1 MVRKLAG
8 TKENPLLGRWRYKS
22 VGVLGLGR
30 EGIEVV
36 RFMSQLG
43 AQVTV
48 LDGSSAKQLPN
59 YDLARKLGAD
69 FRLGKGY
76 DQELTDFDVI
86 IRSPGVPLDKPELRR
101 AIRKGVE
108 VSSST
113 KIFFDLC
120 PAKIIGITGT
130 KGKSTT
136 TSLIAHLLSERGRKV
151 WVGGNIGASP
161 LPALSKM
168 RPDDWVVMEL
178 SSFQLEDMQKS
189 PHIAVFLETVPE
201 HLDRHKTFA
210 KYLLAKQNIYRHQKK
225 VDWLVTSIDFASSRK
240 AIRETKSKV
249 FEYSVKH
256 VLRRGLYRDRDE
268 IVYRDIRSGVRK
280 VIGNVFDGQLVG
292 KHNLYNRLP
301 AIGVAL
307 LVGIDAKKI
316 ITRANN
322 FKPLP
327 HRLQQVRR
335 IGDVVFVDDS
345 LATTPEAAESAI
357 LAFPSD
363 AKAMI
368 LGGVH
373 KGGDL
378 EKLAETIGLGGVEY
392 VALIGAS
399 AKKLKAI
406 LKKKAPKVETEIHLT
421 FKGAIKSSYKAL
433 KQGGVVLLSP
443 ACASFDM
450 FKDAYDRGEK
460 FGQIVDK
467 L

>member
-1 MVRKLAG
+1 MVKKLAELKG
-8 TKENPLLGRWRYKS
+8 NPQLQRWRDKS

-36 RFMSQLG
+36 RFMLALG
-43 AQVTV
+43 ARVTV

-59 YDLARKLGAD
+59 YDLALKLGAD

-76 DQELTDFDVI
+76 DQELQEFDVVV
-86 IRSPGVPLDKPELRR
+86 RSPGVPLDKPELKK
-101 AIRKGVE
+101 ALRKGVE
-108 VSSST
+108 VTSST

-120 PAKIIGITGT
+120 PARIIGITGT

-136 TSLIAHLLSERGRKV
+136 TSLIAHLLTERGRKV

-168 RPDDWVVMEL
+168 KPDDWVVMEL

-189 PHIAVFLETVPE
+189 PQIAVFLETVPE

-210 KYLLAKQNIYRHQKK
+210 RYLSAKQNIYKHQKK
-225 VDWLVTSIDFASSRK
+225 TDWLVTSIDFSSSRK
-240 AIRETKSKV
+240 AVRETKSKV
-249 FEYSVKH
+249 FEYSAKH

-268 IVYRDIRSGVRK
+268 IVYRDIKSGARSL
-280 VIGNVFDGQLVG
+280 IGNVYDGQLIG

-301 AIGVAL
+301 AFAVAL
-307 LVGIDAKKI
+307 LVGVDAKKI
-316 ITRANN
+316 ITRANS

-327 HRLQQVRR
+327 HRLQQVRK
-335 IGDVVFVDDS
+335 IGDVAFVDDS

-357 LAFPSD
+357 LAFPSEP
-363 AKAMI
+363 KAII

-373 KGGDL
+373 KGGDM

-399 AKKLKAI
+399 AKKLKTI
-406 LKKKAPKVETEIHLT
+406 LKRKAPKVETEIHPT
-421 FKGAIKSSYKAL
+421 FKGAIKSSYRAVK
-433 KQGGVVLLSP
+433 KGGVVLLSP

-460 FGQIVDK
+460 FISVVDG

>member
-1 MVRKLAG
+1 MARKVSG
-8 TKENPLLGRWRYKS
+8 TKENAQLQKWQGKS

-36 RFMSQLG
+36 RFMVDAG
-43 AQVTV
+43 ARVTV
-48 LDGSSAKQLPN
+48 LDGSTAKQLPN

-76 DQELTDFDVI
+76 DLELEDFDVI
-86 IRSPGVPLDKPELRR
+86 VRSPGVPLDKPEIKK

-108 VSSST
+108 VTSST
-113 KIFFDLC
+113 RIFFDLC
-120 PAKIIGITGT
+120 PAKIIGVTGT

-136 TSLIAHLLSERGRKV
+136 TSLIAHLLTERGRKV
-151 WVGGNIGASP
+151 WLGGNIGASP
-161 LPALSKM
+161 LPALRKM
-168 RPDDWVVMEL
+168 KADDWVVMEL
-178 SSFQLEDMQKS
+178 SSFQLEDMHRS
-189 PHIAVFLETVPE
+189 PQIAVFLETVPE
-201 HLDRHKTFA
+201 HLDRHKTYA
-210 KYLLAKQNIYRHQKK
+210 RYLSAKQNIYRHQKRN
-225 VDWLVTSIDFASSRK
+225 DWLVASIDFSSTRK

-256 VLRRGLYRDRDE
+256 VLRRGLYKDRDE
-268 IVYRDIRSGVRK
+268 IVYRDVKTGARSVA
-280 VIGNVFDGQLVG
+280 GNVADGQLLG
-292 KHNLYNRLP
+292 RHNLYNRLP
-301 AIGVAL
+301 AIAVAM
-307 LVGIDAKKI
+307 LVGVEPKKI
-316 ITRANN
+316 MTRANS
-322 FKPLP
+322 FHPLP

-335 IGDVVFVDDS
+335 VGEVMFVDDS

-357 LAFPSD
+357 LAFPSEP
-363 AKAMI
+363 KAII

-392 VALIGAS
+392 VALIGS
-399 AKKLKAI
+399 VAKKLKSI
-406 LKKKAPKVETEIHLT
+406 LKKRAPKVETEIHPT
-421 FKGAIKSSYKAL
+421 FKGAIKSSYLAV

-450 FKDAYDRGEK
+450 FKEAYDRGEK
-460 FGQIVDK
+460 FGQIVAE